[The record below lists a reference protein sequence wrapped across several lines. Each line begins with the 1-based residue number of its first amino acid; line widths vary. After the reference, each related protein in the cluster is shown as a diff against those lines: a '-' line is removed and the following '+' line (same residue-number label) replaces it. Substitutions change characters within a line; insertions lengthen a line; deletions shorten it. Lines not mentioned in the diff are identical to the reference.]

1 MTAVLAGCLAFGLA
15 LVGLDLAGVHL
26 PDLLG
31 DPSLVSDSPWWTGSI
46 SLIGLLLW
54 AGTAGMLLLTG
65 LVVLEG
71 GERER
76 ALFFLTFAA
85 LVGWLA
91 LDDAVLLHEEVL
103 PDEIGVPR
111 FGVIVL
117 YGVVAAGWALRFR
130 RHLTRRVGL
139 LGLAVG
145 GFVLSLLLDHAD
157 EVPGL
162 EPGYRTAVAEDYAKY
177 VGVGALMTWVLIEA
191 RRELLGVQRAAT
203 LGREPED

>member
-1 MTAVLAGCLAFGLA
+1 MTAVLAGCVAFGLA

-26 PDLLG
+26 TDLLG
-31 DPSLVSDSPWWTGSI
+31 DPSVVSGSPWWSGSI

-71 GERER
+71 AEPER
-76 ALFFLTFAA
+76 ARFFLAFAA
-85 LVGWLA
+85 LVGWFA

-111 FGVIVL
+111 FAVIVL

-130 RHLTRRVGL
+130 GHLTRHVGL
-139 LGLAVG
+139 LGVVVG
-145 GFVLSLLLDHAD
+145 GFVISLVLDKAD
-157 EVPGL
+157 DLPGL

-177 VGVGALMTWVLIEA
+177 VGVGALMTWVLLEA